1 MIDVALIDE
10 VLRTAGIPIV
20 SVANRRGVVTVQY
33 DAAAT
38 AQQRAQGDA
47 MVAGWDDAA
56 EARRARRRAA
66 KASLAGVDDPTQIA
80 SRNAL
85 RVIYQSIVETRQ
97 AYNAMRAF
105 IANPS
110 GTPPPALAI
119 RTWQQSL
126 AAMRQQIDAEA
137 DPEG

>member
-1 MIDVALIDE
+1 
-10 VLRTAGIPIV
+10 
-20 SVANRRGVVTVQY
+20 
-33 DAAAT
+33 
-38 AQQRAQGDA
+38 

-56 EARRARRRAA
+56 EGKRARRRAA

-85 RVIYQSIVETRQ
+85 RVIYASLVETRQ
-97 AYNAMRAF
+97 AYNAMRAY

-110 GTPPPALAI
+110 GTPPPALTI
-119 RTWQQSL
+119 RTWQQAL
-126 AAMRQQIDAEA
+126 AAVRQQIDADS

>member
-1 MIDVALIDE
+1 MEDIALIDQA
-10 VLRTAGIPIV
+10 LRAAGIPIV
-20 SVANRRGVVTVQY
+20 SVELRRGVVAVQY
-33 DAAAT
+33 DPTAT
-38 AQQRAQGDA
+38 DAQRQQGDA
-47 MVAGWDDAA
+47 LVAGWDDAA

-97 AYNAMRAF
+97 AYNAMRAY

-119 RTWQQSL
+119 RTWQQAL
-126 AAMRQQIDAEA
+126 AAVRQQIDAEI
-137 DPEG
+137 DPKG

>member
-1 MIDVALIDE
+1 MEDIALIDQA
-10 VLRTAGIPIV
+10 LRAAGIPIV
-20 SVANRRGVVTVQY
+20 SVELRRGVVAVQY
-33 DAAAT
+33 DPTAT
-38 AQQRAQGDA
+38 DAQRQQGDA
-47 MVAGWDDAA
+47 LVAGWDDAA

-85 RVIYQSIVETRQ
+85 RVIYASLVETRQ
-97 AYNAMRAF
+97 AYNAMRAY

-119 RTWQQSL
+119 RTWQQAL
-126 AAMRQQIDAEA
+126 AAVRQQIDAEI
-137 DPEG
+137 DPKG